1 MFIESLE
8 SREFMS
14 ATTTLTPATQP
25 IAPQTS
31 TARSSL
37 VYIGTT
43 TQPQPAPPVVISI
56 IAVLIGL

>member
-14 ATTTLTPATQP
+14 ATTTLTPAVQP
-25 IAPQTS
+25 AAPQK
-31 TARSSL
+31 SSL
-37 VYIGTT
+37 VCVVTT
-43 TQPQPAPPVVISI
+43 TQPQPTPQVVISI

>member
-14 ATTTLTPATQP
+14 ATTTLTPTTEST
-25 IAPQTS
+25 APQTS

-37 VYIGTT
+37 VYSSNLVVQPPPQVIIWIIG
-43 TQPQPAPPVVISI
+43 
-56 IAVLIGL
+56 VLVG